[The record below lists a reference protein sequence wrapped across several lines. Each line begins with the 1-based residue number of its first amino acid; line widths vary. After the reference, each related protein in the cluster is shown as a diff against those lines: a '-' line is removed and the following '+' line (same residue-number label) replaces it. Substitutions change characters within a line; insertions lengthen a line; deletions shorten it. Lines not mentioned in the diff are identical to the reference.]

1 MLDLFKRNKEPLHI
15 TRETVFDNESIPAAA
30 LDGDLERRVAALEK
44 LGRDIEP
51 RFNDL
56 VDIHKKE
63 ITVHHA
69 NEVAR
74 KARMDAES
82 AARISSGTIDTHELN
97 TTNIGEQKRP
107 TKPKKQPHVRI
118 EFDNISNPTVWLD
131 GDKVEALET
140 LDVNWVTD
148 TDQKNTK
155 KFEISYLDL
164 NNPNGP
170 FIKRGQT
177 NQQSS
182 RVNNKPDH
190 VKATIAIDSSQLVE
204 SIKEFKQSLGHK
216 TTLPTVYTSKE
227 KPTNPHIGD
236 LWISSY
242 SKYERDGI
250 VVSASYKQWDG
261 WMWVPMP
268 GL

>member
-1 MLDLFKRNKEPLHI
+1 MNFRDF
-15 TRETVFDNESIPAAA
+15 
-30 LDGDLERRVAALEK
+30 LEQ
-44 LGRDIEP
+44 
-51 RFNDL
+51 
-56 VDIHKKE
+56 
-63 ITVHHA
+63 
-69 NEVAR
+69 
-74 KARMDAES
+74 
-82 AARISSGTIDTHELN
+82 
-97 TTNIGEQKRP
+97 IGESSNHGNRGVVP
-107 TKPKKQPHVRI
+107 ERGHAPSSALPNKQPHVRI
-118 EFDNISNPTVWLD
+118 EFDNISNPTVWID

-148 TDQKNTK
+148 TDQKNAK
-155 KFEISYLDL
+155 RFEISYLDL